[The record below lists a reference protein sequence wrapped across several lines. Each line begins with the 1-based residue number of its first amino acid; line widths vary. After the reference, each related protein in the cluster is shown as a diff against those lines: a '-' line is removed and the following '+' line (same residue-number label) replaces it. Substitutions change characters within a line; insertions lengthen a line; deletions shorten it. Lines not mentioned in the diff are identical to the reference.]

1 MTAVKVWCGVI
12 ALVLL
17 ALLGAHVYTE
27 YLAVMPL
34 RVWRVVTAIWT
45 AWAVWHTYRSRLI
58 R

>member
-1 MTAVKVWCGVI
+1 MMTVKVWCGAI

-17 ALLGAHVYTE
+17 ILLGAHVYTE
-27 YLAVMPL
+27 YLAVMPP

-45 AWAVWHTYRSRLI
+45 AWAAWHTYRSRLI